1 MATTSDEVLA
11 MGDPTRAR
19 ILQALRWESASAIR
33 LSEHLGMTHGRV
45 GHHLKV
51 LESNGFIEVVEER
64 PVRGLTERI
73 YRTTFDFISVDMDDP
88 DFDEVRFFFQLCG
101 HLSAMATPASIARMR
116 GLHITRMSQATATE
130 YARRLRDL
138 AEEFATV
145 DDPDGDV
152 YALAGAVFRT
162 DPSMKR

>member
-1 MATTSDEVLA
+1 MILA
-11 MGDPTRAR
+11 IGDPTRAR

-73 YRTTFDFISVDMDDP
+73 YRATFDFISVDMDDP
-88 DFDEVRFFFQLCG
+88 DFDEVRFFFHLCG
-101 HLSAMATPASIARMR
+101 HLSAHGLHPASIAKMR
-116 GLHITRMSQATATE
+116 GLHSHPDEPGDERPSTQGGSEISQQ
-130 YARRLRDL
+130 
-138 AEEFATV
+138 EFATV

-152 YALAGAVFRT
+152 YGAGRSRVPHR
-162 DPSMKR
+162 SGG